1 MYTDGAA
8 SGPVPAALT
17 VASRR
22 NCVAKNLS
30 PDETIYLAAA
40 PSNATAASLA
50 GKRCMA
56 VVAGRHVRLTFNV
69 IAATHS
75 LWHWTRGGGARLVL
89 KYD

>member
-40 PSNATAASLA
+40 PSNATAAALLA
-50 GKRCMA
+50 GA
-56 VVAGRHVRLTFNV
+56 AWPLSPGDTSPTFNV
-69 IAATHS
+69 VTVTHS